1 MQGQFRNWEFFSLG
15 ASFFLLND
23 LLVWIRLTV
32 QCVAL
37 SHSVQYLTV
46 QFESFGP
53 STLTSVERPSSTNL
67 WMSVQTDLRSQ
78 IKTVVDG
85 HPVWRRSPVTTRVI
99 LAFIRKWKIE
109 FNFLIYILPF
119 YLFKQVLFPF
129 SVTILFPNP
138 SRDLPLRKQI

>member
-1 MQGQFRNWEFFSLG
+1 MQRQARNWVFCCIGPSTFV
-15 ASFFLLND
+15 LND
-23 LLVWIRLTV
+23 LIWARFNV
-32 QCVAL
+32 QCVAF
-37 SHSVQYLTV
+37 SHSVQYSTV
-46 QFESFGP
+46 QFESIGP
-53 STLTSVERPSSTNL
+53 FTLTSVERPSSTNS

-138 SRDLPLRKQI
+138 SRYLPLRKQI

>member
-1 MQGQFRNWEFFSLG
+1 M
-15 ASFFLLND
+15 
-23 LLVWIRLTV
+23 
-32 QCVAL
+32 
-37 SHSVQYLTV
+37 
-46 QFESFGP
+46 
-53 STLTSVERPSSTNL
+53 
-67 WMSVQTDLRSQ
+67 TDLRFL

-99 LAFIRKWKIE
+99 LASLRKWKIE

-119 YLFKQVLFPF
+119 YLLKQVLFPF